1 MGCIIV
7 KITIDLTGTLEK
19 LTRAA
24 APPKPKAKPR
34 SRTPKDTRCDELTM
48 RLMTVDSAS
57 DEESMALEMDIAS
70 YIQELLASKK
80 KDKAVKFLNDNKHR
94 FTPDMKDTLTGIIN
108 DGL

>member
-1 MGCIIV
+1 M
-7 KITIDLTGTLEK
+7 KIMIDLTETLDK

-34 SRTPKDTRCDELTM
+34 SRVKKDQRCDELTM

-57 DEESMALEMDIAS
+57 DEESMALEIDVAS
-70 YIQELLASKK
+70 YVQELLASKK
-80 KDKAVKFLNDNKHR
+80 KDIAVKFLNDNKHR